1 LHIFKCLNG
10 VVSIAILPDSNH
22 SVEHKDQKN
31 NERLNIGRQT
41 LFTVSSD
48 SDDERN
54 SCSYEKDLDQNII
67 ELLCDSLPKTLVF
80 LSIKFIRAILGE
92 SILSL

>member
-1 LHIFKCLNG
+1 MSQL
-10 VVSIAILPDSNH
+10 
-22 SVEHKDQKN
+22 
-31 NERLNIGRQT
+31 T
-41 LFTVSSD
+41 SD